1 MLREV
6 VEGRPR
12 ASEVPAQR
20 ISEIKLKKGKRY
32 CREETADHNICMD
45 KSERT
50 KMVRDAARK
59 FLNHEDIF
67 G

>member
-20 ISEIKLKKGKRY
+20 ISEIKLKKRKRY
-32 CREETADHNICMD
+32 CREETELITISAWTSLKGLRWCGMLPGN
-45 KSERT
+45 S
-50 KMVRDAARK
+50 
-59 FLNHEDIF
+59 
-67 G
+67 

>member
-20 ISEIKLKKGKRY
+20 ISEIKLKKVLQGRN
-32 CREETADHNICMD
+32 RADHNICMD